1 MKTSCQIL
9 VLDDNVDVA
18 QGLAE
23 ILELSGYQVTL
34 AHNGPSAVLAFDNG
48 NFDLGIFDIRMPG
61 MNGVQAFLEIKKR
74 HPDAHIIMMSGY
86 ADEGLIESALSN
98 GALGLLPKPFEPE
111 ELLSRVA
118 EVRAND
124 AAKAAA
130 L

>member
-1 MKTSCQIL
+1 MPTSAPCHIL

-23 ILELSGYQVTL
+23 ILELSGYKVTL
-34 AHNGPSAVLAFDNG
+34 AHNGQNAVLAFDNT

-61 MNGVQAFLEIKKR
+61 MNGVQAFLEIKRR

-86 ADEGLIESALSN
+86 ADQELIDSALSN

-111 ELLSRVA
+111 ELLSRVEKLREGA
-118 EVRAND
+118 RA
-124 AAKAAA
+124 
-130 L
+130 LS